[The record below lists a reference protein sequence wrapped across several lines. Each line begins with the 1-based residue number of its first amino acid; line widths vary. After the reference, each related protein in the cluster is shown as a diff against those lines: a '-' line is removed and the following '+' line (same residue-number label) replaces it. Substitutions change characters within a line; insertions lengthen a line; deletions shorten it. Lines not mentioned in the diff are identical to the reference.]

1 MQNYREHSMMI
12 NTICAQRPSTEQPS
26 ALYNDANF

>member
-1 MQNYREHSMMI
+1 MQNYREHNMMI
-12 NTICAQRPSTEQPS
+12 NTIGAQCPSTEQPS